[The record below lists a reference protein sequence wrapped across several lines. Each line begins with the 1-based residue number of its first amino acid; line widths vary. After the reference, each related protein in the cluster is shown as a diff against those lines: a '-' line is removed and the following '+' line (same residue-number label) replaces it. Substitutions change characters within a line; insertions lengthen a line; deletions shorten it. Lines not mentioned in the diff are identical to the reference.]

1 MRIKKR
7 EIQKSYIKEDTS
19 NTTAPKTSNTTGIK
33 SNDIKT
39 NDIDKSTKEVEYAKK
54 EIEAANAEIEDGPI
68 GAFMTVSEN
77 DSNSI
82 VESTKNKRRIIK
94 IIKVKDLK

>member
-1 MRIKKR
+1 MRIKKC

-19 NTTAPKTSNTTGIK
+19 NTTASKTSNTTGIK
-33 SNDIKT
+33 SDDIKV

-54 EIEAANAEIEDGPI
+54 EIEVANSEIENGPI

-77 DSNSI
+77 GSNSI